1 MRSLLPTLAVLFVT
15 ASPAAR
21 AASDQVRV
29 ERVSGEPVGAQ
40 RMTGIADGNVVLVA
54 DSGELKVPLAD
65 VIQIGFG
72 IAADPPQA
80 YGAKEVAVDLGSG
93 ESLLGEIKA
102 GDERGLTLTTPLL
115 GSVVLS
121 LDHIANVRFL
131 RRLAQMPEPPDLLA
145 AETSDVLHL
154 VGGDRLSGTIHSFS
168 DKAVTVE
175 TSGGETIPVAYD
187 RITALRV
194 MSDAAH
200 APKGTLLVM
209 VLRDGSQVIG
219 SAPTARDGRLKM
231 KSVSNFEVDAAV

>member
-1 MRSLLPTLAVLFVT
+1 MYRGFGEAWTHEEMRHAAAHALFPCATRDPLARGQSVSVRGPTSGARAIDWSAECYDRAMRSPLLVLG
-15 ASPAAR
+15 ALCLLGAPAAR

-29 ERVSGEPVGAQ
+29 ERVSGESVGAQ

-102 GDERGLTLTTPLL
+102 GDERGLTLATPLL
-115 GSVVLS
+115 GNVVLS

-131 RRLAQMPEPPDLLA
+131 RRLAQMPEPPDLSA
-145 AETSDVLHL
+145 A
-154 VGGDRLSGTIHSFS
+154 
-168 DKAVTVE
+168 
-175 TSGGETIPVAYD
+175 
-187 RITALRV
+187 
-194 MSDAAH
+194 
-200 APKGTLLVM
+200 
-209 VLRDGSQVIG
+209 
-219 SAPTARDGRLKM
+219 
-231 KSVSNFEVDAAV
+231 